1 MQAFAVALE
10 CCSSVLLD
18 NDKFLGGW
26 RVNWAR
32 FGASNDISFCYRLS
46 YCRYYFY
53 TLAELNPSFGLIL
66 CDMFYNM

>member
-32 FGASNDISFCYRLS
+32 FEASNDISFCY
-46 YCRYYFY
+46 
-53 TLAELNPSFGLIL
+53 
-66 CDMFYNM
+66 